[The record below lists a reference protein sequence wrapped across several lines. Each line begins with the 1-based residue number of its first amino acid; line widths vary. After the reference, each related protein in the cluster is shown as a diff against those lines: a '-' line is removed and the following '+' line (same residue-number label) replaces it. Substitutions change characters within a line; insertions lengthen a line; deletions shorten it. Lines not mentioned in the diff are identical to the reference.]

1 MKKTLLALLL
11 VAAMLSSVAVTAF
24 AADDNVLPVY
34 CDRVFRSFNQVT
46 ASDGNFFE
54 VSGSWS

>member
-24 AADDNVLPVY
+24 AADDTTRSPLPTATSSRFAAPGP
-34 CDRVFRSFNQVT
+34 RV
-46 ASDGNFFE
+46 
-54 VSGSWS
+54 